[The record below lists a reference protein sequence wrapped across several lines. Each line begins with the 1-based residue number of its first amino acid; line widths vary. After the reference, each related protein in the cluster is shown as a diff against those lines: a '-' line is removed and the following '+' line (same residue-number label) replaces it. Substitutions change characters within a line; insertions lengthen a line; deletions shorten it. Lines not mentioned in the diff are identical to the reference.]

1 MCEAC
6 SSNGKFAAAKA
17 QRRKIWELSDGWH
30 CSIVGTC
37 LSLRDLR
44 ALGRKLDLAPKPGFP
59 VDYQLHGH
67 FVSHAASRNKTSKF
81 LNTLLD
87 RKHATAI
94 RKLVKT
100 VCPAEL
106 TLAWE
111 EALEAGDIPGPFWAL
126 MSHPDTPAK
135 LAERMFADVHMLS
148 HLVGASNRADIRRLG
163 ELENDLAQ
171 AREDRDRERRHHA
184 ERMAEKSRTIES
196 LEKKLAQGNA
206 KTTSIHI
213 ADFGSVEN
221 DPAETDALIN
231 EARMLRSRLAA
242 REREIEKMNEVIAV
256 LRDEARDVEDAL
268 STMHPDER
276 DMTDSSWSSP
286 DLAGRCILYVGG
298 RPQSVNRY
306 RQLLQNWN
314 AEFLHHDGG
323 QEKSIHELAS
333 AIARADTVVFP
344 CDCVSHDA
352 VCNVKKLC
360 RQLMKTYVPLR
371 TSGLAP
377 LMAALNAKAGVEE
390 TDTNDSAPAPEDMP
404 HERVRMI

>member
-6 SSNGKFAAAKA
+6 ASHGTPAVSKTH
-17 QRRKIWELSDGWH
+17 RRKIWDLSDGWH

-37 LSLRDLR
+37 LTLRDLR
-44 ALGRKLDLAPKPGFP
+44 ALGRKLSLEPKPGFP

-67 FVSHAASRNKTSKF
+67 FVGHAATRNKTSKF
-81 LNTLLD
+81 LNSLLE

-94 RKLVKT
+94 RKLAKISS
-100 VCPAEL
+100 EDDL
-106 TLAWE
+106 TRAWE
-111 EALEAGDIPGPFWAL
+111 DALEAGDIPGPFWAL
-126 MSHPDTPAK
+126 MSHPDTPAR

-163 ELENDLAQ
+163 ELEEHLSEV
-171 AREDRDRERRHHA
+171 REDRDRERRHHA
-184 ERMAEKSRTIES
+184 ERMAEKSRRIEM
-196 LEKKLAQGNA
+196 LERKLAESAGQHPA
-206 KTTSIHI
+206 IRI
-213 ADFGSVEN
+213 AAMDSGDGSERETN
-221 DPAETDALIN
+221 DLMDEIRVLR
-231 EARMLRSRLAA
+231 ARLGE
-242 REREIEKMNEVIAV
+242 RERDIAALKDVIAG
-256 LRDEARDVEDAL
+256 LHDEARDVETALDA
-268 STMHPDER
+268 MHPAANDPAAPGG
-276 DMTDSSWSSP
+276 TAP

-314 AEFLHHDGG
+314 AELLHHDGG

-371 TSGLAP
+371 SSGLAP
-377 LMAALNAKAGVEE
+377 LVAALNGRTEHAEAG
-390 TDTNDSAPAPEDMP
+390 
-404 HERVRMI
+404 RL

>member
-6 SSNGKFAAAKA
+6 ARDGKFTAGRT
-17 QRRKIWELSDGWH
+17 QRRKIWDLSDGWH

-44 ALGRKLDLAPKPGFP
+44 ALGRKLSLEPKPGFP

-67 FVSHAASRNKTSKF
+67 FVGHAATRNKTSKF

-87 RKHATAI
+87 RKHALAI
-94 RKLVKT
+94 RKLAKVT
-100 VCPAEL
+100 CEQEL
-106 TLAWE
+106 TQAWE
-111 EALEAGDIPGPFWAL
+111 YALEDGDIPGPFWAL
-126 MSHPDTPAK
+126 MSHADTPAG

-163 ELENDLAQ
+163 ELEENLAL
-171 AREDRDRERRHHA
+171 AREERDRERRHHA
-184 ERMAEKSRTIES
+184 ERMAEKSDTVAA
-196 LEKKLAQGNA
+196 LEKKLSSNA
-206 KTTSIHI
+206 IQHAAIHV
-213 ADFGSVEN
+213 ADFGTPEDQVQETVALTNELRALRAQLNRREN
-221 DPAETDALIN
+221 
-231 EARMLRSRLAA
+231 
-242 REREIEKMNEVIAV
+242 EIMQLNATITA
-256 LRDEARDVEDAL
+256 LRDEAEEVENAL
-268 STMHPDER
+268 DQMHAAANDPG
-276 DMTDSSWSSP
+276 TPCPASP

-298 RPQSVNRY
+298 RPQSVSRY

-314 AEFLHHDGG
+314 AELLHHDGG

-371 TSGLAP
+371 SSGLAP
-377 LMAALNAKAGVEE
+377 LVAALKGRPDLIEIRQ
-390 TDTNDSAPAPEDMP
+390 S
-404 HERVRMI
+404 

>member
-6 SSNGKFAAAKA
+6 ASHLKPAATKA
-17 QRRKIWELSDGWH
+17 GRSKIWDLSDGWH

-44 ALGRKLDLAPKPGFP
+44 ALGRKLGLEPKSGFP

-67 FVSHAASRNKTSKF
+67 FVGHAATRNKTSKF
-81 LNTLLD
+81 LNSLLD
-87 RKHATAI
+87 RKHASAI
-94 RKLVKT
+94 RRLAKASS
-100 VCPAEL
+100 PDDL
-106 TLAWE
+106 TRAWE

-126 MSHPDTPAK
+126 MSHPDTPAR

-148 HLVGASNRADIRRLG
+148 HLVGASNRADIRRLNLLEE
-163 ELENDLAQ
+163 ELAE

-184 ERMAEKSRTIES
+184 ERMAEKSRIIED
-196 LEKKLAQGNA
+196 LEERAAENLGGALKPVRVADLATSETSASEANALQGEN
-206 KTTSIHI
+206 KT
-213 ADFGSVEN
+213 
-221 DPAETDALIN
+221 
-231 EARMLRSRLAA
+231 LRAQLDQRD
-242 REREIEKMNEVIAV
+242 REIEHLKEMIEG
-256 LRDEARDVEDAL
+256 LHDEAAEVEHAL
-268 STMHPDER
+268 NTMHAPANDLGMNG
-276 DMTDSSWSSP
+276 DAAP
-286 DLAGRCILYVGG
+286 NLAGRCILYVGG

-314 AEFLHHDGG
+314 AELLHHDGG

-377 LMAALNAKAGVEE
+377 LVAALHAQNNQAGTLPDERPVEHFGM
-390 TDTNDSAPAPEDMP
+390 N
-404 HERVRMI
+404 

>member
-1 MCEAC
+1 MCDAC
-6 SSNGKFAAAKA
+6 ASHAKPAATKA
-17 QRRKIWELSDGWH
+17 GRRKIWDLSDGWH

-44 ALGRKLDLAPKPGFP
+44 ALGRKLALEPKPGFP

-67 FVSHAASRNKTSKF
+67 FVGHAATRNKTSKF
-81 LNTLLD
+81 LNSLLD
-87 RKHATAI
+87 RKHASAI
-94 RKLVKT
+94 RR
-100 VCPAEL
+100 L
-106 TLAWE
+106 TKASSPDDLTRAWE

-126 MSHPDTPAK
+126 MSHPDTPVR

-148 HLVGASNRADIRRLG
+148 HLVGASNRADIRRLN
-163 ELENDLAQ
+163 ELEENLAQ
-171 AREDRDRERRHHA
+171 AREDRDRERRQHA
-184 ERMAEKSRTIES
+184 ERMAEKSRLVGDLEERLAES
-196 LEKKLAQGNA
+196 TGGGMRQIRVADLNLAEFD
-206 KTTSIHI
+206 T
-213 ADFGSVEN
+213 
-221 DPAETDALIN
+221 AETDAILAEN
-231 EARMLRSRLAA
+231 KTLRAELDSRD
-242 REREIEKMNEVIAV
+242 REIERMRAMIDG
-256 LRDEARDVEDAL
+256 LHDEAAEVEHAL
-268 STMHPDER
+268 NNMHPVANDAD
-276 DMTDSSWSSP
+276 DMPTDAP

-306 RQLLQNWN
+306 RQLLHNWN
-314 AEFLHHDGG
+314 AELLHHDGG

-377 LMAALNAKAGVEE
+377 LVAALHAQNNGTELPPDE
-390 TDTNDSAPAPEDMP
+390 ITTEQYGIN
-404 HERVRMI
+404 

>member
-6 SSNGKFAAAKA
+6 ASQLEPAATKA
-17 QRRKIWELSDGWH
+17 GRRKIWDLSDGWH

-37 LSLRDLR
+37 LTLRDLR
-44 ALGRKLDLAPKPGFP
+44 ALGRKLGLEPKSGFP

-67 FVSHAASRNKTSKF
+67 FVGHAATRNKTSKF
-81 LNTLLD
+81 LNSLLD
-87 RKHATAI
+87 RKHASAI
-94 RKLVKT
+94 RRLAK
-100 VCPAEL
+100 ASSNDDL
-106 TLAWE
+106 TRAWE

-126 MSHPDTPAK
+126 MSHQDTPAR

-148 HLVGASNRADIRRLG
+148 HLVGASNRADIRRLN
-163 ELENDLAQ
+163 ELEENMAEV
-171 AREDRDRERRHHA
+171 REERDRERRHHA
-184 ERMAEKSRTIES
+184 ERMAEKSRTIED
-196 LEKKLAQGNA
+196 LEARLAESAGGQ
-206 KTTSIHI
+206 IQQI
-213 ADFGSVEN
+213 RVADFTPLDGGAATADTNLAEN
-221 DPAETDALIN
+221 K
-231 EARMLRSRLAA
+231 MLRAEIDARDQEIDRLTKM
-242 REREIEKMNEVIAV
+242 IEG
-256 LRDEARDVEDAL
+256 LRDEAAEVENAL
-268 STMHPDER
+268 NNLHPPAN
-276 DMTDSSWSSP
+276 DSGEMPSARP

-314 AEFLHHDGG
+314 AELLHHDGG

-377 LMAALNAKAGVEE
+377 LVAALHGQDEMAASQPDGSSTGQFGV
-390 TDTNDSAPAPEDMP
+390 
-404 HERVRMI
+404 I

>member
-6 SSNGKFAAAKA
+6 ASHGKPAVSKT
-17 QRRKIWELSDGWH
+17 QRRKIWDLSDGWH

-37 LSLRDLR
+37 LTLRDLR
-44 ALGRKLDLAPKPGFP
+44 ALGRKLSLEPKPGFP

-67 FVSHAASRNKTSKF
+67 FVGHAATRNKTSKF
-81 LNTLLD
+81 LNSLLE

-94 RKLVKT
+94 RKLTKISS
-100 VCPAEL
+100 ENDL
-106 TLAWE
+106 TRAWE

-126 MSHPDTPAK
+126 MSHPDTPAR

-163 ELENDLAQ
+163 ELEEHLAQ
-171 AREDRDRERRHHA
+171 VREDRDRERRHHA
-184 ERMAEKSRTIES
+184 ERMAEKSRRIEILEGKLVESSRPQSAIRITDLGAVTHDAHEADAVMDEVRTLRARLDARECEIDGLKEIITGLHDEAAEIES
-196 LEKKLAQGNA
+196 ALDAMHPA
-206 KTTSIHI
+206 
-213 ADFGSVEN
+213 AN
-221 DPAETDALIN
+221 DPAMPGGGA
-231 EARMLRSRLAA
+231 
-242 REREIEKMNEVIAV
+242 
-256 LRDEARDVEDAL
+256 
-268 STMHPDER
+268 
-276 DMTDSSWSSP
+276 P

-314 AEFLHHDGG
+314 AELLHHDGG

-377 LMAALNAKAGVEE
+377 LVAALNGRSE
-390 TDTNDSAPAPEDMP
+390 SAE
-404 HERVRMI
+404 VS

>member
-6 SSNGKFAAAKA
+6 ASHGKPATQKGA
-17 QRRKIWELSDGWH
+17 RRKIWDLSDGWH

-44 ALGRKLDLAPKPGFP
+44 ALGRKLGLEPKSGFP
-59 VDYQLHGH
+59 IDYQLHGH
-67 FVSHAASRNKTSKF
+67 FVGHAATRNKTSKF
-81 LNTLLD
+81 LNSLLD
-87 RKHATAI
+87 RKHASAI
-94 RKLVKT
+94 RRLAKASS
-100 VCPAEL
+100 PDDL
-106 TLAWE
+106 TRAWE

-126 MSHPDTPAK
+126 MSHPDTPAR

-148 HLVGASNRADIRRLG
+148 HLVGASNRADIRRLNL
-163 ELENDLAQ
+163 LEEALAE

-184 ERMAEKSRTIES
+184 ERMAEKSRIVED
-196 LEKKLAQGNA
+196 LEERLSETAGAGLRPIRVADLATHA
-206 KTTSIHI
+206 LATSE
-213 ADFGSVEN
+213 A
-221 DPAETDALIN
+221 DALLGEN
-231 EARMLRSRLAA
+231 KTLRAQLDQRD
-242 REREIEKMNEVIAV
+242 REIAHLKQMIDG
-256 LRDEARDVEDAL
+256 LRDEAQEVEHAL
-268 STMHPDER
+268 DTLHAPANDPG
-276 DMTDSSWSSP
+276 TDGRSRP
-286 DLAGRCILYVGG
+286 NLAGRCILYVGG

-306 RQLLQNWN
+306 RQLLRNWN
-314 AEFLHHDGG
+314 AELLHHDGG

-377 LMAALNAKAGVEE
+377 LVAALHAG
-390 TDTNDSAPAPEDMP
+390 NGGAGNPPESDHP
-404 HERVRMI
+404 PLHGIN

>member
-6 SSNGKFAAAKA
+6 ASHLKPAAHKA
-17 QRRKIWELSDGWH
+17 QRRKIWDLSDGWH

-44 ALGRKLDLAPKPGFP
+44 ALGRKLGLEPKSGFP

-67 FVSHAASRNKTSKF
+67 FVGHAATRNKTSKF
-81 LNTLLD
+81 LNSLLD
-87 RKHATAI
+87 RKHASAI
-94 RKLVKT
+94 RRLAKT
-100 VCPAEL
+100 SSPDDL
-106 TLAWE
+106 TRAWE

-126 MSHPDTPAK
+126 MSHPDTPAR

-148 HLVGASNRADIRRLG
+148 HLVGASNRADIRRLNL
-163 ELENDLAQ
+163 LEETLAE

-184 ERMAEKSRTIES
+184 ERMAEKSRIIED
-196 LEKKLAQGNA
+196 LEERLSENA
-206 KTTSIHI
+206 GAGLRPIRI
-213 ADFGSVEN
+213 ADLATHEVAASE
-221 DPAETDALIN
+221 ADALLGEN
-231 EARMLRSRLAA
+231 KTLRAKIDQRD
-242 REREIEKMNEVIAV
+242 REIAHLKRMIDG
-256 LRDEARDVEDAL
+256 LRDEAREVENAL
-268 STMHPDER
+268 DTMHAPANDLGNDGR
-276 DMTDSSWSSP
+276 P
-286 DLAGRCILYVGG
+286 RPNLAGRCILYVGG

-314 AEFLHHDGG
+314 AELLHHDGG

-377 LMAALNAKAGVEE
+377 LVAALHAQNNQAGTLPDERPVEQFGM
-390 TDTNDSAPAPEDMP
+390 N
-404 HERVRMI
+404 